1 LGSARGH
8 IVVSE
13 FRTRRFEYQRRRSEY
28 RVRNSAKE
36 GRGVSDFC
44 RSSAWVLTEF
54 PVKAQHLYNSCALV
68 TPELSRRADMRLPSH
83 DDTDCTS
90 PRDIKERREAE
101 QALAE
106 RRARCRSCSL
116 QLSAAARQVTTPLH
130 AQPPTVPPGQTLAS
144 HSSRH
149 HLHLVHYLYT
159 AALPGPKT
167 NPSFRGPAN
176 KPAYVSTI
184 YGCSTKSTTFF
195 VLPSLRHIPPP
206 VR

>member
-1 LGSARGH
+1 M
-8 IVVSE
+8 
-13 FRTRRFEYQRRRSEY
+13 
-28 RVRNSAKE
+28 
-36 GRGVSDFC
+36 SDFC

-116 QLSAAARQVTTPLH
+116 QLSAAARQVTTPYMRYLP
-130 AQPPTVPPGQTLAS
+130 QF
-144 HSSRH
+144 RH
-149 HLHLVHYLYT
+149 VKRWHRIHLVITSTL
-159 AALPGPKT
+159 
-167 NPSFRGPAN
+167 
-176 KPAYVSTI
+176 STI
-184 YGCSTKSTTFF
+184 STLPLSLVPKPIHRSEVRPTSRPMCLLFMVAPPRALRSSF
-195 VLPSLRHIPPP
+195 YLPSVTFLRHTVARTTIEGEKRILMQGNN
-206 VR
+206 VAMG